1 MKKLETE
8 MKKIRE
14 VLKVLGYSDVEANA
28 QLEKLGNVLMME
40 IAAEVLSRK
49 GYESENDIPNKNEI
63 ADFLQKQYNEEE
75 IDELIRSVS
84 NDVVSGYLVEILDSV
99 ADEKKVLVRKIFDPE
114 L

>member
-1 MKKLETE
+1 MEKLETE

-28 QLEKLGNVLMME
+28 QLEKLGNILMIE
-40 IAAEVLSRK
+40 IATEVLSRK
-49 GYESENDIPNKNEI
+49 GYESKNDIPNKNEI
-63 ADFLQKQYNEEE
+63 ADFLQKQYNEDE

-84 NDVVSGYLVEILDSV
+84 NDVVSGYLVEILNSV